1 MATTIIVGGVAGGM
15 STAAR
20 LRRRD
25 ENMEIIVFE
34 ASGYVSFANCGL
46 PYYIGGDIAERSSL
60 LLQTPESLRAR
71 FNLDVRVNHTVTKI
85 DTEKQ
90 TVTVVHGG
98 ETTEHHYDYLVLSPG
113 AKPRLPE
120 VPGKELLLT
129 LRTVE
134 DVDDI
139 VAKIT
144 ADTKRAVI
152 VGGGFIGVE
161 MAENLAQR
169 GLETELVVRG
179 EQILSQV
186 DPEIAGVMM
195 QHLRERGVAITTG
208 AELQGVDAS
217 GVTLADGRRFAA
229 DLVIAAT
236 GVVPQTELAA
246 AAGIELGL
254 GGAIKVDEK
263 MRTSAANVY
272 ALGDA
277 IQKTDFV
284 SHEAALIPLAQTA
297 NRHGRLVADII
308 TGRDTKALATQGT
321 AIIGA
326 FGMVVA
332 STGWSE
338 RQARAAGREI
348 RVVHTHSLSHAGY
361 YPGAHQVHLKLVVDA
376 ATDAILGAQAVGM
389 DGVDKRIDVI
399 ATAMRAGLTASDL
412 ADLELAY
419 APQFGSAK
427 DAVNITGMVADNQVQ
442 GEQMVQWHELAGYT
456 GQLIDVRSP
465 GEHAAGTIPGAVN
478 MPVDE
483 LRDLLAA
490 DPGAVAEGAIVFCQ
504 VGLRGHVATTLLREH
519 GIRVQNLS
527 GGYLTWSHAQH
538 AVAAAP
544 AAAPAVPGNAPAA
557 ASDAAAPAA
566 VTGTAPAT
574 SAPSAATS
582 AAAPAPGAASEASA

>member
-1 MATTIIVGGVAGGM
+1 MTTTIIVGGVAGGM

-25 ENMEIIVFE
+25 EDMEIIVFE

-46 PYYIGGDIAERSSL
+46 PYYVGGDITERDSL

-71 FNLDVRVNHTVTKI
+71 FNIDVRVNHTVTAI
-85 DTEKQ
+85 DTAAQ
-90 TVTVVHGG
+90 TVTVQHGG
-98 ETTEHHYDYLVLSPG
+98 QTSTHHYDHLVLSPG

-120 VPGKELLLT
+120 IPGKEMLVT

-134 DVDDI
+134 DVDAI
-139 VAKIT
+139 VARLT
-144 ADTKRAVI
+144 PQVRRAVI
-152 VGGGFIGVE
+152 IGGGFIGVE
-161 MAENLAQR
+161 MAENLVQR
-169 GLETELVVRG
+169 GLEVELVVRG
-179 EQILSQV
+179 QQILTQA
-186 DPEIAGVMM
+186 DAEIAGVMM
-195 QHLRERGVAITTG
+195 QHLRQHGVRITTQ
-208 AELQGVDAS
+208 AEVTAVTDAA
-217 GVTLADGRRFAA
+217 VKLADGRSLPA

-236 GVVPQTELAA
+236 GVVPHTELAA

-277 IQKTDFV
+277 TQKTDFV
-284 SHEAALIPLAQTA
+284 SDEAALIPLAQTA

-326 FGMVVA
+326 FGMALA

-427 DAVNITGMVADNQVQ
+427 DAVNITGMVADNQAQ

-465 GEHAAGTIPGAVN
+465 GEHAAGTIPGAVS
-478 MPVDE
+478 MPVDT
-483 LRDLLAA
+483 LREILAV
-490 DPGAVAEGAIVFCQ
+490 DPGAVADGAIVFCQ

-519 GIRVQNLS
+519 GIRVRNLS

-538 AVAAAP
+538 AASAEP
-544 AAAPAVPGNAPAA
+544 AAA
-557 ASDAAAPAA
+557 DAAAAEPE
-566 VTGTAPAT
+566 
-574 SAPSAATS
+574 
-582 AAAPAPGAASEASA
+582 EA